1 MRLVLYREGMDDFD
15 YAVLLEN
22 AVKKAGKNGK
32 NTAEAEK
39 LLAEFVRP
47 FVTPQNWTLNSRNWQ
62 ELRVRIAEMI
72 EKLN

>member
-1 MRLVLYREGMDDFD
+1 MTSAQGRANAFSKL
-15 YAVLLEN
+15 AKN
-22 AVKKAGKNGK
+22 AVEKAKQNGK